1 METQIFVFGLS
12 GTETIGNTHIQTTTT
27 MRERDTH
34 AYKYERDTHT
44 QKERMDTL
52 SV

>member
-12 GTETIGNTHIQTTTT
+12 GTETIGNTHIQTPTT

-34 AYKYERDTHT
+34 THT
-44 QKERMDTL
+44 NTRETHTHTERENGY
-52 SV
+52 S